1 MIPFGM
7 VSCRTDIC
15 TILHRRHVNAPH
27 GIMLPVSAKPQSR
40 GIPSHL
46 RFSLDLF
53 LVSTLRCCSIFS
65 LYGERMSIVYIFANA
80 NAIALVYKV

>member
-7 VSCRTDIC
+7 RSCRTDIR
-15 TILHRRHVNAPH
+15 TILHKIHSGAAQ
-27 GIMLPVSAKPQSR
+27 GDMLPVSAKPQSR

-53 LVSTLRCCSIFS
+53 LVSTLRCCSI
-65 LYGERMSIVYIFANA
+65 
-80 NAIALVYKV
+80 